1 MRSWR
6 SAIRT
11 SRIPPGCHED
21 GAGGRASQ
29 PGECLVNMAP
39 MRHCLVYSGTVIRHL
54 PCSPGQLVATTAP
67 AGLLA
72 FLAFLPPGAAFGQ
85 PSALAGSSAPG
96 TPATAT
102 TSAQKPPPA
111 PPPLVAPGAAA
122 LLGGPEPLQI
132 SGPQGVAPAAI
143 AMPLAAPLAM
153 PVVPATAPTPLVP
166 TPLVPTP
173 LVATPPAPAQAVPGV
188 RAPGL
193 PALAPASVEA
203 PSAKALVLDR
213 SRRLLTVFENGRPL
227 RRFPVAV
234 GMPGWETPV
243 GSFRVL
249 EKTINPVWEHP
260 QKGTHTP
267 SGPANPLGSRWIG
280 FHQDCQGRRGWDGE
294 QMLDIKGCVVTGFH
308 GTPNRWTVGR
318 ALSHGCVRLHDED
331 VREVFDLVSL
341 GTPVTVLP

>member
-1 MRSWR
+1 MFR
-6 SAIRT
+6 
-11 SRIPPGCHED
+11 P
-21 GAGGRASQ
+21 
-29 PGECLVNMAP
+29 L
-39 MRHCLVYSGTVIRHL
+39 L
-54 PCSPGQLVATTAP
+54 CSPDQLVATTAP

-72 FLAFLPPGAAFGQ
+72 LLAFVHPGPVFGQ

-96 TPATAT
+96 TPATAIRT
-102 TSAQKPPPA
+102 VEKPP

-132 SGPQGVAPAAI
+132 GGPQGAA
-143 AMPLAAPLAM
+143 AAALAVPLAAPLAV
-153 PVVPATAPTPLVP
+153 PVVPATSPPPLAPALSAPAL
-166 TPLVPTP
+166 
-173 LVATPPAPAQAVPGV
+173 PAPA
-188 RAPGL
+188 L
-193 PALAPASVEA
+193 PAQAPAGVVA
-203 PSAKALVLDR
+203 PPSTALVLDR

-249 EKTINPVWEHP
+249 EKTINPIWEHP

-308 GTPNRWTVGR
+308 GTPYSWTVGQ

-331 VREVFDLVSL
+331 VREVFELVSL

>member
-21 GAGGRASQ
+21 RGGCRASQ
-29 PGECLVNMAP
+29 PGEYLVKVDL
-39 MRHCLVYSGTVIRHL
+39 MRHCLVNSGTVILRL
-54 PCSPGQLVATTAP
+54 LCSPGQPVATTAP

-72 FLAFLPPGAAFGQ
+72 LMAFLPPGTAFGQ

-102 TSAQKPPPA
+102 TSAAKSPPAA
-111 PPPLVAPGAAA
+111 PPPLVSPGAAA

-132 SGPQGVAPAAI
+132 SGPQDEVPAVLAV
-143 AMPLAAPLAM
+143 PLAAPLAG
-153 PVVPATAPTPLVP
+153 PVVPATAPNPLAP
-166 TPLVPTP
+166 NPLAP
-173 LVATPPAPAQAVPGV
+173 APPAPSKQAPGV
-188 RAPGL
+188 SP
-193 PALAPASVEA
+193 LAPASVEA
-203 PSAKALVLDR
+203 PPPTTLVLDR

>member
-6 SAIRT
+6 SAILT
-11 SRIPPGCHED
+11 SRIAPGYHKYSPGCRANRP
-21 GAGGRASQ
+21 GAY
-29 PGECLVNMAP
+29 LVKLVV
-39 MRHCLVYSGTVIRHL
+39 MRSYLVFSGTLIRHL
-54 PCSPGQLVATTAP
+54 LCSPGQLVATTAP

-72 FLAFLPPGAAFGQ
+72 LLAFLPPGAAFGQ
-85 PSALAGSSAPG
+85 PSALAGSTVPG
-96 TPATAT
+96 TPATAV
-102 TSAQKPPPA
+102 TSIEKPAPP

-132 SGPQGVAPAAI
+132 SGPQGEAPPALAL
-143 AMPLAAPLAM
+143 PLAVPLPG
-153 PVVPATAPTPLVP
+153 PVVPATALTLPDLTLPALTPPVQ
-166 TPLVPTP
+166 
-173 LVATPPAPAQAVPGV
+173 APPAPSKQAPGV
-188 RAPGL
+188 P
-193 PALAPASVEA
+193 PQTPASVEA
-203 PSAKALVLDR
+203 PPPTTLVLDR

-267 SGPANPLGSRWIG
+267 TGPANPLGSRWIG

-308 GTPNRWTVGR
+308 GTPHSWTVGR

>member
-1 MRSWR
+1 MPRCVVL
-6 SAIRT
+6 T
-11 SRIPPGCHED
+11 
-21 GAGGRASQ
+21 
-29 PGECLVNMAP
+29 
-39 MRHCLVYSGTVIRHL
+39 GTVFRSL
-54 PCSPGQLVATTAP
+54 LCSPDQLVATTAP

-72 FLAFLPPGAAFGQ
+72 LLAFVQPGPVFGQ

-96 TPATAT
+96 TPATAIRT
-102 TSAQKPPPA
+102 VEKPPP

-132 SGPQGVAPAAI
+132 GGPQGAAPAAL
-143 AMPLAAPLAM
+143 AVPLAAPLAV
-153 PVVPATAPTPLVP
+153 PVVPATSPPPLAPAL
-166 TPLVPTP
+166 
-173 LVATPPAPAQAVPGV
+173 PAPALPAPVLSAPAAPAPGV
-188 RAPGL
+188 RSPGL
-193 PALAPASVEA
+193 PTQPPAGVVAP
-203 PSAKALVLDR
+203 PSTALVLDR

-249 EKTINPVWEHP
+249 EKTINPIWEHP

-308 GTPNRWTVGR
+308 GTPYSWTVGQ

-331 VREVFDLVSL
+331 VREVFELVSL

>member
-1 MRSWR
+1 MRSWK

-11 SRIPPGCHED
+11 SRIPPGCHEARTVCRANRP
-21 GAGGRASQ
+21 GA
-29 PGECLVNMAP
+29 CLVKLVLIP
-39 MRHCLVYSGTVIRHL
+39 HCLGFSGTVLRHL
-54 PCSPGQLVATTAP
+54 LCSPGQRVTTTAP

-72 FLAFLPPGAAFGQ
+72 LLACLPPGAAFAQ

-96 TPATAT
+96 SPATAI
-102 TSAQKPPPA
+102 TSAEKSP

-132 SGPQGVAPAAI
+132 GGPQG
-143 AMPLAAPLAM
+143 AAPQ
-153 PVVPATAPTPLVP
+153 PAQAPPAP
-166 TPLVPTP
+166 
-173 LVATPPAPAQAVPGV
+173 TPPAPGEQAPGV
-188 RAPGL
+188 P
-193 PALAPASVEA
+193 PLAPASVEA
-203 PSAKALVLDR
+203 PPATTLVLDR
-213 SRRLLTVFENGRPL
+213 RRRLLTVFENGRPL

-249 EKTINPVWEHP
+249 EKTINPIWEHP
-260 QKGTHTP
+260 EKGTHTP

-294 QMLDIKGCVVTGFH
+294 QMLDVKGCVVTGFH

-331 VREVFDLVSL
+331 VRELFDLVSL

>member
-21 GAGGRASQ
+21 GAGCRASQ
-29 PGECLVNMAP
+29 PGACLVNVVL
-39 MRHCLVYSGTVIRHL
+39 MRNCLVFSGTVIRHL

-72 FLAFLPPGAAFGQ
+72 LLAFLPPGAAFAQ
-85 PSALAGSSAPG
+85 PSALAGSTASG
-96 TPATAT
+96 TPATAI
-102 TSAQKPPPA
+102 KPVENPPP

-132 SGPQGVAPAAI
+132 SGPQGAAPAALTV
-143 AMPLAAPLAM
+143 PLAAPA
-153 PVVPATAPTPLVP
+153 
-166 TPLVPTP
+166 
-173 LVATPPAPAQAVPGV
+173 PPAPGV

-213 SRRLLTVFENGRPL
+213 SRRLLTVYENGRPL

-243 GSFRVL
+243 GTFRVL

>member
-1 MRSWR
+1 MRSY
-6 SAIRT
+6 
-11 SRIPPGCHED
+11 
-21 GAGGRASQ
+21 
-29 PGECLVNMAP
+29 LVF
-39 MRHCLVYSGTVIRHL
+39 SGTLIRHL
-54 PCSPGQLVATTAP
+54 LCSPGQLVATTAP

-72 FLAFLPPGAAFGQ
+72 LLAFLPPGAAFGQ
-85 PSALAGSSAPG
+85 PSALAGSTVPG
-96 TPATAT
+96 TPATAV
-102 TSAQKPPPA
+102 TSIEKPAPP

-132 SGPQGVAPAAI
+132 SGPQGEAPPALAL
-143 AMPLAAPLAM
+143 PLAVPLPG
-153 PVVPATAPTPLVP
+153 PVVPATALTLPDLTLPALTPPVQ
-166 TPLVPTP
+166 
-173 LVATPPAPAQAVPGV
+173 APPAPSKQAPGV
-188 RAPGL
+188 P
-193 PALAPASVEA
+193 PQTPASVEA
-203 PSAKALVLDR
+203 PPPTTLVLDR

-267 SGPANPLGSRWIG
+267 TGPANPLGSRWIG

-308 GTPNRWTVGR
+308 GTPHSWTVGR

>member
-21 GAGGRASQ
+21 GAGCRASQ
-29 PGECLVNMAP
+29 PGECLVNMAL

-85 PSALAGSSAPG
+85 PSALAGSTAPG

-153 PVVPATAPTPLVP
+153 PVVPATAPTPLV
-166 TPLVPTP
+166 
-173 LVATPPAPAQAVPGV
+173 ATPPAPAQAVPGV
-188 RAPGL
+188 QAPGL

-331 VREVFDLVSL
+331 VREVFELVSI

>member
-11 SRIPPGCHED
+11 SRIPLGCHE
-21 GAGGRASQ
+21 AFRARCRASK
-29 PGECLVNMAP
+29 PGTCLVKIFLMPN
-39 MRHCLVYSGTVIRHL
+39 CLVFSGTVLRPL
-54 PCSPGQLVATTAP
+54 LCSPGQLGATTAP

-72 FLAFLPPGAAFGQ
+72 LLALLPPGAALGQ

-96 TPATAT
+96 TPATAIKPVE
-102 TSAQKPPPA
+102 KPP
-111 PPPLVAPGAAA
+111 PPPLVAPGAAS

-132 SGPQGVAPAAI
+132 GGPQGAAPAAL
-143 AMPLAAPLAM
+143 ALPLAAPLAV
-153 PVVPATAPTPLVP
+153 PVVPATAP
-166 TPLVPTP
+166 
-173 LVATPPAPAQAVPGV
+173 APPVQ
-188 RAPGL
+188 
-193 PALAPASVEA
+193 APASVAA
-203 PSAKALVLDR
+203 PPSTTLVLDR

-267 SGPANPLGSRWIG
+267 SGPTNPLGSRWIG

-308 GTPNRWTVGR
+308 GTPYSWTVGR

-331 VREVFDLVSL
+331 VREVFELVSL

>member
-1 MRSWR
+1 
-6 SAIRT
+6 
-11 SRIPPGCHED
+11 
-21 GAGGRASQ
+21 
-29 PGECLVNMAP
+29 
-39 MRHCLVYSGTVIRHL
+39 
-54 PCSPGQLVATTAP
+54 
-67 AGLLA
+67 
-72 FLAFLPPGAAFGQ
+72 
-85 PSALAGSSAPG
+85 
-96 TPATAT
+96 
-102 TSAQKPPPA
+102 
-111 PPPLVAPGAAA
+111 LVAPGAAA

-132 SGPQGVAPAAI
+132 SGPQGAAPAAL
-143 AMPLAAPLAM
+143 AVPLAAPA
-153 PVVPATAPTPLVP
+153 
-166 TPLVPTP
+166 
-173 LVATPPAPAQAVPGV
+173 PPAPGV

-193 PALAPASVEA
+193 PPLAPASVEA

-249 EKTINPVWEHP
+249 EKTIDPVWEHP

>member
-1 MRSWR
+1 MR
-6 SAIRT
+6 
-11 SRIPPGCHED
+11 
-21 GAGGRASQ
+21 
-29 PGECLVNMAP
+29 N
-39 MRHCLVYSGTVIRHL
+39 CLVYSGTVMRHL

-72 FLAFLPPGAAFGQ
+72 LLAFLPPGAAFGQ
-85 PSALAGSSAPG
+85 TSALAGSTAPG

-102 TSAQKPPPA
+102 TSAQKPPAP

-132 SGPQGVAPAAI
+132 SGPQGAAPAAL
-143 AMPLAAPLAM
+143 AVPLAAPT
-153 PVVPATAPTPLVP
+153 PAA
-166 TPLVPTP
+166 
-173 LVATPPAPAQAVPGV
+173 PGV

-243 GSFRVL
+243 GTFRVL

>member
-1 MRSWR
+1 
-6 SAIRT
+6 
-11 SRIPPGCHED
+11 
-21 GAGGRASQ
+21 
-29 PGECLVNMAP
+29 MALI
-39 MRHCLVYSGTVIRHL
+39 RHCLFYSGTVIRHL
-54 PCSPGQLVATTAP
+54 LCSPGQLVATTAP

-72 FLAFLPPGAAFGQ
+72 LLAFLPPGAAFGQ
-85 PSALAGSSAPG
+85 PSALAGSTAPG
-96 TPATAT
+96 TPATAI
-102 TSAQKPPPA
+102 TSAQKPPP
-111 PPPLVAPGAAA
+111 PPPLASPGAAA

-132 SGPQGVAPAAI
+132 SGPQGALPAAL
-143 AMPLAAPLAM
+143 AVPLAAPLAG
-153 PVVPATAPTPLVP
+153 PVVPATASTPLVS
-166 TPLVPTP
+166 
-173 LVATPPAPAQAVPGV
+173 TPPAPGKQAPGV
-188 RAPGL
+188 P
-193 PALAPASVEA
+193 PLAAANVEA
-203 PSAKALVLDR
+203 PPPTTLVLDR

-243 GSFRVL
+243 GTFQVM

-331 VREVFDLVSL
+331 VREVFELVSI

>member
-1 MRSWR
+1 M
-6 SAIRT
+6 
-11 SRIPPGCHED
+11 
-21 GAGGRASQ
+21 
-29 PGECLVNMAP
+29 
-39 MRHCLVYSGTVIRHL
+39 IRHFL
-54 PCSPGQLVATTAP
+54 CSPGQLVATTAP

-72 FLAFLPPGAAFGQ
+72 LLAFLPPGAAFGQ
-85 PSALAGSSAPG
+85 PSALAGSTAPG
-96 TPATAT
+96 TPATAI
-102 TSAQKPPPA
+102 TSAEKPPPA
-111 PPPLVAPGAAA
+111 PPPLIAPGAAA
-122 LLGGPEPLQI
+122 LLGGPESLQI
-132 SGPQGVAPAAI
+132 SGPQGVAPAAM
-143 AMPLAAPLAM
+143 AMPFAAPLAM
-153 PVVPATAPTPLVP
+153 PVVPATAPTSPAR
-166 TPLVPTP
+166 TPPDP
-173 LVATPPAPAQAVPGV
+173 TPPAPAPTAPGKQAPGV
-188 RAPGL
+188 P
-193 PALAPASVEA
+193 PLAPASVEA
-203 PSAKALVLDR
+203 PPPTTLVLDR

-243 GSFRVL
+243 GTFRVL

-267 SGPANPLGSRWIG
+267 SGPNNPLGSRWIG

>member
-1 MRSWR
+1 M
-6 SAIRT
+6 
-11 SRIPPGCHED
+11 D
-21 GAGGRASQ
+21 
-29 PGECLVNMAP
+29 L

-54 PCSPGQLVATTAP
+54 LCSPGQLVASTAP

-72 FLAFLPPGAAFGQ
+72 LLAFLPPGAAFAQ
-85 PSALAGSSAPG
+85 PSALAGSIAPG
-96 TPATAT
+96 KPATAI
-102 TSAQKPPPA
+102 TSVEKPTPPPA
-111 PPPLVAPGAAA
+111 PAPPLVAPVAAA

-132 SGPQGVAPAAI
+132 SGPQGVAPAAL
-143 AMPLAAPLAM
+143 AMPLAVPLAG
-153 PVVPATAPTPLVP
+153 PDVPATALTLPPLTPPVQ
-166 TPLVPTP
+166 
-173 LVATPPAPAQAVPGV
+173 APPAPSTQAPEVP
-188 RAPGL
+188 P
-193 PALAPASVEA
+193 LAPASVEA
-203 PSAKALVLDR
+203 PPPTTLVLDR

-267 SGPANPLGSRWIG
+267 SGPTNPLGSRWIG

-294 QMLDIKGCVVTGFH
+294 QVLDIKGCVVTGFH

-331 VREVFDLVSL
+331 VREVFELVSL

>member
-1 MRSWR
+1 MR
-6 SAIRT
+6 
-11 SRIPPGCHED
+11 
-21 GAGGRASQ
+21 
-29 PGECLVNMAP
+29 N
-39 MRHCLVYSGTVIRHL
+39 CLVYSGTVMRHL

-72 FLAFLPPGAAFGQ
+72 LLAFLPPGAAFGQ
-85 PSALAGSSAPG
+85 TSALAGSTAPG

-102 TSAQKPPPA
+102 TSAQKPPAP

-132 SGPQGVAPAAI
+132 SGPQGAAPAAL
-143 AMPLAAPLAM
+143 AVPLAAPT
-153 PVVPATAPTPLVP
+153 PAA
-166 TPLVPTP
+166 
-173 LVATPPAPAQAVPGV
+173 PGV

-243 GSFRVL
+243 GTFQVL

>member
-1 MRSWR
+1 VFR
-6 SAIRT
+6 
-11 SRIPPGCHED
+11 P
-21 GAGGRASQ
+21 
-29 PGECLVNMAP
+29 L
-39 MRHCLVYSGTVIRHL
+39 L
-54 PCSPGQLVATTAP
+54 CSPGQLVASTAP

-72 FLAFLPPGAAFGQ
+72 LLALMHPGAAFGQ

-96 TPATAT
+96 TPATAVKT
-102 TSAQKPPPA
+102 VETPP
-111 PPPLVAPGAAA
+111 PPPLVAPGAAT

-132 SGPQGVAPAAI
+132 GGPQGAAPAALAI
-143 AMPLAAPLAM
+143 PLAPPLVV
-153 PVVPATAPTPLVP
+153 PVVPATSPTPLAP
-166 TPLVPTP
+166 E
-173 LVATPPAPAQAVPGV
+173 PAPAPPAPGV
-188 RAPGL
+188 RALGVAPL
-193 PALAPASVEA
+193 PPASVES
-203 PSAKALVLDR
+203 PPPTTLVLDR

-243 GSFRVL
+243 GTFQVM

-260 QKGTHTP
+260 EKGTHTP

-308 GTPNRWTVGR
+308 GTPYSWTVGR

-331 VREVFDLVSL
+331 VREVFDLVSI

>member
-1 MRSWR
+1 MPRCVVL
-6 SAIRT
+6 T
-11 SRIPPGCHED
+11 
-21 GAGGRASQ
+21 
-29 PGECLVNMAP
+29 
-39 MRHCLVYSGTVIRHL
+39 GTVFRSL
-54 PCSPGQLVATTAP
+54 LCSPDQLVATTAP

-72 FLAFLPPGAAFGQ
+72 LLAFVHPGPVFGQ
-85 PSALAGSSAPG
+85 PSAFAGSSAPG
-96 TPATAT
+96 TPATAIRT
-102 TSAQKPPPA
+102 VEKPPP

-132 SGPQGVAPAAI
+132 GGPQGAAPAAL
-143 AMPLAAPLAM
+143 AVPLAAPLAV
-153 PVVPATAPTPLVP
+153 PVVPATSPPPLAPALS
-166 TPLVPTP
+166 
-173 LVATPPAPAQAVPGV
+173 APALPAQAPAGV
-188 RAPGL
+188 VAP
-193 PALAPASVEA
+193 
-203 PSAKALVLDR
+203 PSTALVLDR

-249 EKTINPVWEHP
+249 EKTINPIWEHP

-267 SGPANPLGSRWIG
+267 SGPTNPLGSRWIG

-308 GTPNRWTVGR
+308 GTPYSWTVGQ

-331 VREVFDLVSL
+331 VREVFELVSL